1 MKVLINGRNGQVSH
15 ELQRRL
21 GGVGELIV
29 LGRDQLDLAQPDQ
42 IRRQVQNLR
51 PDLIINAA
59 AHTAVDLAE
68 SEPQAAFAIN
78 AIAPGILAEEA
89 RALDIPL
96 IHYSTDYVFDGL
108 KAGPYNEDDTPNPL
122 GVYGKSKL
130 AGEQAIR
137 DVQGK
142 YLILRTSWVYST
154 HGRNFLLTMQRL
166 LQEKPELRVVADQIG
181 APTWAGTI
189 ANSTLALIEHWQANE
204 VANWGTYHLS
214 AQGETSWFGF
224 AQAIGE
230 ALRQQGKPC
239 AALHPQPDRSTRAWI
254 AVACNAIGASVNLTG
269 RRRCASALPN
279 KPEHQRRPALAL
291 KHDVS
296 ASQRRRVADMRACSR
311 KRH

>member
-1 MKVLINGRNGQVSH
+1 MKVLINGRHGQVSH

-21 GGVGELIV
+21 GVLGELIV
-29 LGRDQLDLAQPDQ
+29 LGRDQLDLAQPAQ
-42 IRRQVQNLR
+42 IRRQVQSVR

-68 SEPQAAFAIN
+68 SEPQTAFAIN

-89 RALDIPL
+89 LALDIPL

-130 AGEQAIR
+130 AGEQAIK

-142 YLILRTSWVYST
+142 HLILRTSWVYSN

-181 APTWAGTI
+181 APTWAGTL
-189 ANSTLALIEHWQANE
+189 ANSTLALIEHWQARE
-204 VANWGTYHLS
+204 VANWGTYHLT

-239 AALHPQPDRSTRAWI
+239 AALLPIPSSDYPTPAARPLNSRLDCSRLQRDWGVSQPDWQTALRE
-254 AVACNAIGASVNLTG
+254 CLT
-269 RRRCASALPN
+269 
-279 KPEHQRRPALAL
+279 EQT
-291 KHDVS
+291 
-296 ASQRRRVADMRACSR
+296 
-311 KRH
+311 

>member
-1 MKVLINGRNGQVSH
+1 M
-15 ELQRRL
+15 
-21 GGVGELIV
+21 
-29 LGRDQLDLAQPDQ
+29 GRDQLDLAQPDQ
-42 IRRQVQNLR
+42 IRRQVQNVR

-68 SEPQAAFAIN
+68 SEPQSAFAIN
-78 AIAPGILAEEA
+78 AVAPGILAEEA
-89 RALDIPL
+89 LALDIPL
-96 IHYSTDYVFDGL
+96 IHYSTDYVFDGM

-142 YLILRTSWVYST
+142 HLILRTSWVYST

-189 ANSTLALIEHWQANE
+189 ANSTLALIERWQTSQ
-204 VANWGTYHLS
+204 VTNWGTYHLS

-239 AALHPQPDRSTRAWI
+239 ADLLPIPSSDYPTPAARPLNSRLDCSRLQRDWGVSQPDWQTALRE
-254 AVACNAIGASVNLTG
+254 CLNLQ
-269 RRRCASALPN
+269 A
-279 KPEHQRRPALAL
+279 
-291 KHDVS
+291 
-296 ASQRRRVADMRACSR
+296 
-311 KRH
+311 

>member
-1 MKVLINGRNGQVSH
+1 MKVLINGRHGQVSH

-21 GGVGELIV
+21 GVLGELIV
-29 LGRDQLDLAQPDQ
+29 LGREQLDLAQPDQ

-89 RALDIPL
+89 LALDIPL

-130 AGEQAIR
+130 AGEQAIK

-142 YLILRTSWVYST
+142 HLILRTSWVYSN

-181 APTWAGTI
+181 APTWAGTL
-189 ANSTLALIEHWQANE
+189 ANSTLALIEHWQARE
-204 VANWGTYHLS
+204 VANWGTYHLT

-239 AALHPQPDRSTRAWI
+239 AALLPIPSSDYPTPAARPLNSRLDCSRLQRDWGVSQPDWQTALRE
-254 AVACNAIGASVNLTG
+254 CLT
-269 RRRCASALPN
+269 
-279 KPEHQRRPALAL
+279 EQT
-291 KHDVS
+291 
-296 ASQRRRVADMRACSR
+296 
-311 KRH
+311 